1 MMVHCVISG
10 VRAWYS
16 AICECSRADWDR
28 SAKTK
33 VIRASTD
40 LKAVGEDID
49 QISRYDIPR

>member
-40 LKAVGEDID
+40 LKAVGEDIN